1 MIRLRLRSFAG
12 LLGLL
17 ILFLV
22 LEICSASNWLDPRY
36 FPRPSSALIRL
47 FHLAFNN
54 EMSTSGTFYEHLS
67 ASLVRFL
74 SGVSIAAL
82 FSFLLVLGSGISV
95 TIKRMSSAIIGF
107 LYPLPKSAVFPLLLL
122 VFGINNG
129 AHIALIVLG
138 SVAMMLATSLAGLQR
153 LEAAGYLELARAM
166 KLNRRMTARKVLIP
180 GLLPEFMHS
189 LKLGLSYGLVLLLVG
204 EMIVTRLGVGV
215 LLWAAWD
222 QFNFVDLFA
231 IFYLISLTGFLIF
244 GFFDWLGEK
253 FSVSQR
259 AV

>member
-1 MIRLRLRSFAG
+1 MILHQLRSFAG
-12 LLGLL
+12 LLVLL
-17 ILFLV
+17 VLFLL

-36 FPRPSSALIRL
+36 FPRPSMAVARL
-47 FHLAFNN
+47 FTLAIEN
-54 EMSTSGTFYEHLS
+54 EVSTSGRFFEHLW
-67 ASLVRFL
+67 ASLIRFS
-74 SGVSIAAL
+74 SGVCIAAL
-82 FSFLLVLGSGISV
+82 VSFLLVLGSGISITV
-95 TIKRMSSAIIGF
+95 KRMSSAIIGF

-138 SVAMMLATSLAGLQR
+138 AVAMMLATSLAGLQR

-166 KLNRRMTARKVLIP
+166 KLNRRTTMQKVLIP

-189 LKLGLSYGLVLLLVG
+189 LKLGLSYSLVLLLVG
-204 EMIVTRLGVGV
+204 EMIVTRQGVGV

-244 GFFDWLGEK
+244 GIFDWLGEK

-259 AV
+259 AI

>member
-1 MIRLRLRSFAG
+1 MIRSRIRSFAG

-17 ILFLV
+17 LIFFIL
-22 LEICSASNWLDPRY
+22 EASSASGLLDPRY
-36 FPRPSSALIRL
+36 FPRPSTALSRL
-47 FHLAFNN
+47 FSLAINN
-54 EMSTSGTFYEHLS
+54 EVTNSGTFYEHLL
-67 ASLVRFL
+67 ASCMRFAA
-74 SGVSIAAL
+74 GVSIASAV
-82 FSFLLVLGSGISV
+82 SFLLVMGSGISV
-95 TIKRMSSAIIGF
+95 TAKNMSSAVIGF

-166 KLNRRMTARKVLIP
+166 KLNRRMTIRKVLIP

-204 EMIVTRLGVGV
+204 EMIVTRQGVGV

-231 IFYLISLTGFLIF
+231 VFYLISLTGFMIF
-244 GFFDWLGEK
+244 GLFDWLGEK
-253 FSVSQR
+253 FSASQR

>member
-1 MIRLRLRSFAG
+1 MIRHRLRSFAG
-12 LLGLL
+12 LFGLL
-17 ILFLV
+17 ALFLV
-22 LEICSASNWLDPRY
+22 IEICSASNWLDPRY
-36 FPRPSSALIRL
+36 FPRPSAALMRL
-47 FHLAFNN
+47 FQLAINN
-54 EMSTSGTFYEHLS
+54 EVSTSGTFYEHLS
-67 ASLVRFL
+67 ASMTRFL
-74 SGVSIAAL
+74 GGICIAAVI
-82 FSFLLVLGSGISV
+82 SFFLVLGSGISITV
-95 TIKRMSSAIIGF
+95 KRMSSGIIGF

-138 SVAMMLATSLAGLQR
+138 SVSMMLATSLAGLQR

-166 KLNRRMTARKVLIP
+166 KLNRRMTAQKVLIP

-189 LKLGLSYGLVLLLVG
+189 LKLGISYALVLLLVG

-259 AV
+259 AL